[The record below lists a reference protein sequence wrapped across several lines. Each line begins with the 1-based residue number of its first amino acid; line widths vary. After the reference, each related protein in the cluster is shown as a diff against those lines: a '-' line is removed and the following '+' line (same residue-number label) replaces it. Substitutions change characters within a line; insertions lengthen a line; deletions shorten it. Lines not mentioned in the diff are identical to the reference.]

1 MLALTH
7 TMTNSPIERPQE
19 IQPETA
25 HELMRLGLGALIDVR
40 QTFELEVEGEV
51 EGAENIPLF
60 NFMQGLGHRLSAE
73 EQELLDADEPSAKD
87 IISFLA
93 AINRHHYQ
101 SDNVILCLCNSG
113 RRSLHAVQ
121 LLRSINYDRCFSI
134 AGGVRAWREKFPR
147 AEQE

>member
-1 MLALTH
+1 
-7 TMTNSPIERPQE
+7 MTIAPVERPQE

-25 HELMRLGLGALIDVR
+25 HELMRLGLGVLIDVR

-51 EGAENIPLF
+51 DGAENIPLF
-60 NFMQGLGHRLSAE
+60 NFMQALGHRLNAE

-121 LLRSINYDRCFSI
+121 ILRSINYDRCFSV

-147 AEQE
+147 ADRA

>member
-1 MLALTH
+1 
-7 TMTNSPIERPQE
+7 MTDNPVERPQE

-25 HELMRLGLGALIDVR
+25 HELMRLGLGVLVDVR

-51 EGAENIPLF
+51 DGAENIPLF
-60 NFMQGLGHRLSAE
+60 NFMQALGHRLNPE
-73 EQELLDADEPSAKD
+73 EQELLDGDEPSARD
-87 IISFLA
+87 IISFLG

-121 LLRSINYDRCFSI
+121 ILRSINYDRCFSV

-147 AEQE
+147 AEQK